1 MTKNKVPIKYTSRDF
16 ESIRRDLIDYAKR
29 YYSETFRDFS
39 DASFGSLM
47 IDSVAYIGD
56 ILSFYLDY
64 QVNETFLNSAI
75 EYNNVINIGE
85 QMGYKFKG
93 PASSYGVC
101 AFYVKIPSNTSG
113 IGPDT
118 SYVPI
123 LKKGA
128 TVSSTGGATFILLED
143 VDFNNPTNEI
153 VSLEQNTT
161 TNQTTFWGIQAF
173 GSVVSGELGTET
185 INVGSFERFKK
196 LDLKA
201 LDIVEIISV
210 TDSEGNIYYE
220 VPFLSQNVIHRGI
233 PNRNQADNSAPASI
247 IKPFV
252 VPRRFVI
259 KRTSRRTSL
268 QFGYGSEDETNEAS
282 VAEPTNVVLQK
293 IGKNYINDT
302 SFDPSKLLDSDKF
315 GVSPSNTTLRINF
328 RRNTITNAN
337 ASAGSVTNIV
347 SSRVIFQNP
356 TSLNTNSRS
365 SVANSLAVTN
375 LKPISGESSNPG
387 LDELRQQIMDNF
399 SAQDRIVTEQD
410 YKAFIYT
417 MPGRFGS
424 ITRCAIYRDTDAFR
438 RNLNLY
444 VISSDKD
451 DYLVETNSQ
460 VKENLKTWIGQSKM
474 INDTIDILDAKVVNV
489 QLRYTLLSYSIRDS
503 LELIVKANSALK
515 KRFSRK
521 FDIGE
526 NFDLD
531 EVRKILTKLPGVDGV
546 RNVRLVN
553 KFGGAYSNISYNTAE
568 YTDAENRFVEVPKNV
583 VLEIKY
589 LDTDIIGTL
598 K

>member
-1 MTKNKVPIKYTSRDF
+1 M
-16 ESIRRDLIDYAKR
+16 
-29 YYSETFRDFS
+29 
-39 DASFGSLM
+39 
-47 IDSVAYIGD
+47 
-56 ILSFYLDY
+56 
-64 QVNETFLNSAI
+64 
-75 EYNNVINIGE
+75 
-85 QMGYKFKG
+85 
-93 PASSYGVC
+93 
-101 AFYVKIPSNTSG
+101 
-113 IGPDT
+113 
-118 SYVPI
+118 
-123 LKKGA
+123 
-128 TVSSTGGATFILLED
+128 
-143 VDFNNPTNEI
+143 
-153 VSLEQNTT
+153 
-161 TNQTTFWGIQAF
+161 
-173 GSVVSGELGTET
+173 
-185 INVGSFERFKK
+185 
-196 LDLKA
+196 
-201 LDIVEIISV
+201 
-210 TDSEGNIYYE
+210 
-220 VPFLSQNVIHRGI
+220 
-233 PNRNQADNSAPASI
+233 
-247 IKPFV
+247 
-252 VPRRFVI
+252 
-259 KRTSRRTSL
+259 
-268 QFGYGSEDETNEAS
+268 
-282 VAEPTNVVLQK
+282 QK

-460 VKENLKTWIGQSKM
+460 VKRKFKTWIGQSKM

-515 KRFSRK
+515 KIF
-521 FDIGE
+521 
-526 NFDLD
+526 
-531 EVRKILTKLPGVDGV
+531 
-546 RNVRLVN
+546 
-553 KFGGAYSNISYNTAE
+553 
-568 YTDAENRFVEVPKNV
+568 
-583 VLEIKY
+583 
-589 LDTDIIGTL
+589 
-598 K
+598 